1 MTRLRAA
8 TGLLFLAA
16 LLSLSFIT
24 PARAERSAA
33 EGDVGRGQYVRYCAS
48 CHGMDA
54 QGKGPVAGELKKPPM
69 DLTRI
74 AARRDGKFPDAAIA
88 QFIDGRTVVPAHGTR
103 EMPVW
108 GKRFSEQYG
117 SDSTAEEV
125 TRGKIGVLI
134 EYLKSIQ
141 RK

>member
-8 TGLLFLAA
+8 TGLLCAAA
-16 LLSLSFIT
+16 LLSLSFTT
-24 PARAERSAA
+24 PAHAERSEA
-33 EGDVGRGQYVRYCAS
+33 EGDAGRGHYVRYCAS

-54 QGKGPVAGELKKPPM
+54 RGKGPVAGELKKPPT

-74 AARRDGKFPDAAIA
+74 AARHKGKFLDAEIA
-88 QFIDGRTVVPAHGTR
+88 KFIDGRVVVPAHGTR

-108 GKRFSEQYG
+108 GKRFSDAYG

-134 EYLKSIQ
+134 QYLKSI
-141 RK
+141 

>member
-8 TGLLFLAA
+8 MGLLFLAA
-16 LLSLSFIT
+16 LLSSTTTT

-33 EGDVGRGQYVRYCAS
+33 EGDVGRGTFMRYCAS
-48 CHGMDA
+48 CHGSAGRGD
-54 QGKGPVAGELKKPPM
+54 GPVARQLTRPPA

-88 QFIDGRTVVPAHGTR
+88 QYIDGRTVVPAHGTR

-125 TRGKIGVLI
+125 TRGKIGVLVD
-134 EYLKSIQ
+134 YLKSIQ

>member
-1 MTRLRAA
+1 MN
-8 TGLLFLAA
+8 
-16 LLSLSFIT
+16 
-24 PARAERSAA
+24 
-33 EGDVGRGQYVRYCAS
+33 GRGN
-48 CHGMDA
+48 
-54 QGKGPVAGELKKPPM
+54 GPVAKELKKPPT

-74 AARRDGKFPDAAIA
+74 AARHEGKFPDAGIG
-88 QFIDGRTVVPAHGTR
+88 QYIDGRIVVPAHGTR

-134 EYLKSIQ
+134 QYLKSIQ